1 MGAQPRKNSNK
12 LQLNP
17 NWANLQKILTS
28 NGSKPSKVS
37 TEKSESETPTRILGK
52 RKERSDARP
61 CDSQVL
67 INPLTPL
74 NDDFSI
80 TDAVAMDC
88 EMVGVGQGN
97 KSALGRAT
105 VVNKWGN
112 VIFDEFVRPV
122 ERVVD
127 FRTQISG
134 IRPRDLRKAKDF
146 RAVQKKVAEL
156 IKGRILVGHAL
167 RNDLKALLLSHP
179 KKDMRDTSEYPPFLR
194 EGYSRALRHLAAEF
208 LNVEIQNGE
217 HCPIQD
223 ARAAMV
229 LYQKNR
235 KEWEKLVKD
244 QIRLKQK
251 QKKRKP
257 RKKMKLGDDLNAN
270 PASTAEQQQQQQQ
283 QQLNS
288 NSNGDP
294 LGRRELGKSVV
305 KWISQG
311 MRAMAADFA
320 AAEIGNDNGDFSE
333 LQQRMEPGLTF
344 VIQAQPYLNAIPIPL
359 GLEAV
364 CLKACTHYP
373 TLFDHFQRELRDVL
387 QDLQRQS
394 LVTDWRE
401 TRSWKL
407 LKELAGS
414 AQHKAMA
421 RKAAVRPKSVQSV
434 LGMDLEKARA
444 IQSRTDEFTNRMSE
458 LLRIERD
465 AELEFTQEELDA
477 IPMPDESSESS
488 RPIEFLVSH
497 GQAQQ
502 ELCDTICN
510 LNTVSTSTGLGGMHL
525 VVFKAEGNH
534 KLPPTTLSPGDMVC
548 VRTCDSRG
556 AGATSCM
563 QGFVNNLGEDGRT
576 ISIALESRHGDP
588 TFAKLFGK
596 NVRIDRIHGLADVL
610 TYERNCEALMLLQKN
625 GLRKKN
631 PSVAVVA
638 TLFGDRDDIAWLEE
652 NHIVDW
658 GEEELSG
665 EFISETLDE
674 SQRRALA
681 LGLNK
686 KRPILVIQ
694 GPPGTG
700 KTGLLKELIALAV
713 QQGER
718 VLVTAPTNA
727 AVDNMVDKLSK
738 IGLNIVR
745 VGNPARISSNVAS
758 KSLGEI
764 VNSKLANFRAEF
776 ERKKADLRKD
786 LSHCLKDDSLAAGIR
801 QLLKQ
806 LGKTLKK
813 KEKEAVREVLS
824 SAQVVLATNTGAAD
838 PLIRKLD
845 TFDLVVIDEA
855 GQAIE
860 PACWIPIQQ
869 GKRCILAGDQCQ
881 LAPVILSRKALEGG
895 LGVSLLERAASL
907 HGGLLATKLTTQYR
921 MNDTIA
927 SWASK
932 EMYEGSLK
940 SSPIV
945 SSHLLVD
952 SAFVKPT
959 WITQC
964 PLLLLDTR
972 LPYGSLSIG
981 CEEHLDPAG
990 TGSLYNEGEADIV
1003 VQHVFSLIYSGVRPT
1018 AIAVQSPY
1026 VAQVQLLRDRLEE
1039 LPEAAGVEVA
1049 TIDSF
1054 QGREADAVIISMVRS
1069 NTLGA
1074 VGFLGDSRRMNV
1086 AITRARKHVAVVC
1099 DSSTICHNTFLAR
1112 LLRHIRYVGRVKQAE
1127 PGSFGGSGL
1136 GMNPMLPSIS

>member
-1 MGAQPRKNSNK
+1 MEIAAATATAKTPSLWPSSLESICGFRISSSHINTTTTFRFQQPHHRLLLSCSQGARASQPIKKKTRTARSSPKPKPKPKTLGLDTPTKKVDYQPRKTN
-12 LQLNP
+12 QVDQ
-17 NWANLQKILTS
+17 A
-28 NGSKPSKVS
+28 SK
-37 TEKSESETPTRILGK
+37 
-52 RKERSDARP
+52 
-61 CDSQVL
+61 
-67 INPLTPL
+67 
-74 NDDFSI
+74 
-80 TDAVAMDC
+80 
-88 EMVGVGQGN
+88 
-97 KSALGRAT
+97 
-105 VVNKWGN
+105 
-112 VIFDEFVRPV
+112 
-122 ERVVD
+122 
-127 FRTQISG
+127 
-134 IRPRDLRKAKDF
+134 
-146 RAVQKKVAEL
+146 
-156 IKGRILVGHAL
+156 
-167 RNDLKALLLSHP
+167 
-179 KKDMRDTSEYPPFLR
+179 
-194 EGYSRALRHLAAEF
+194 
-208 LNVEIQNGE
+208 
-217 HCPIQD
+217 
-223 ARAAMV
+223 
-229 LYQKNR
+229 
-235 KEWEKLVKD
+235 
-244 QIRLKQK
+244 
-251 QKKRKP
+251 
-257 RKKMKLGDDLNAN
+257 
-270 PASTAEQQQQQQQ
+270 
-283 QQLNS
+283 QQLNT
-288 NSNGDP
+288 NSNADP
-294 LGRRELGKSVV
+294 LGRRDLGKKVV
-305 KWISQG
+305 KWITQG

-320 AAEIGNDNGDFSE
+320 SAEVGNDNGDFSE
-333 LQQRMEPGLTF
+333 IQQQMGPGLTF

-387 QDLQRQS
+387 QDLQRKS
-394 LVTDWRE
+394 LVSDWRE
-401 TRSWKL
+401 TRSWKM

-414 AQHKAMA
+414 TQHRAVA
-421 RKAAVRPKSVQSV
+421 RKAAGQPPKKSGQSV
-434 LGMDLEKARA
+434 LGMDMEKAKA
-444 IQSRTDEFTNRMSE
+444 IQDRIDEFSNRMSE

-465 AELEFTQEELDA
+465 SELEFTQEELDA
-477 IPMPDESSESS
+477 VPTPDVTSDST

-510 LNTVSTSTGLGGMHL
+510 LNAVSTSIGLGGMHL
-525 VVFKAEGNH
+525 VLFKAEGNH

-548 VRTCDSRG
+548 VRSCDSRG

-563 QGFVNNLGEDGRT
+563 QGFVNNLGEDGCT

-588 TFAKLFGK
+588 TFSKLFGK
-596 NVRIDRIHGLADVL
+596 NVRIDRIPGLADVL

-631 PSVAVVA
+631 PSLAVIA
-638 TLFGDRDDIAWLEE
+638 TLFGDKEDMAWLEE
-652 NHIVDW
+652 NQVVDW
-658 GEEELSG
+658 GEQELSEESING
-665 EFISETLDE
+665 TLDE
-674 SQRRALA
+674 AQRRALG

-686 KRPILVIQ
+686 KRPVLVIQ

-700 KTGLLKELIALAV
+700 KTVLLKELIALAV

-727 AVDNMVDKLSK
+727 AVDNMVDKLSR

-745 VGNPARISSNVAS
+745 VGNPARISPTVAS
-758 KSLGEI
+758 KSLAEI
-764 VNSKLANFRAEF
+764 VNSKLADFRDEF
-776 ERKKADLRKD
+776 DRKRSDLRKD
-786 LSHCLKDDSLAAGIR
+786 LRQCLKDDSLAAGIR

-806 LGKTLKK
+806 LAKTLKK

-838 PLIRKLD
+838 PLVRKLD

-881 LAPVILSRKALEGG
+881 LAPVILSRKALESG

-907 HGGLLATKLTTQYR
+907 HGGLLTTMLTTQHR
-921 MNDTIA
+921 MNDAIA

-932 EMYEGSLK
+932 EMYEGLLK
-940 SSPIV
+940 SSPAV

-959 WITQC
+959 WVTLC

-972 LPYGSLSIG
+972 MPYGSLSMG

-990 TGSLYNEGEADIV
+990 TGSLYNQGEADIV
-1003 VQHVFSLIYSGVRPT
+1003 VQHVFSLIYSGVRPS

-1039 LPEAAGVEVA
+1039 HPEAAGVEVA

-1112 LLRHIRYVGRVKQAE
+1112 LLRHIRYFGRVKHAE